1 MAEETRE
8 AGVVV
13 PRSIW
18 WSFVV
23 NILPT
28 LIVLVTYVFC
38 IGDLDTTLSA
48 PTGYPV
54 VSVFQQ
60 STGNA
65 GATALTIVMLIMI
78 VIIETS
84 LIASTV
90 RQTFV
95 SATFNE
101 VVIPQ
106 LILSRRSPVTI
117 MVFSKWLARVDE
129 RFRVPTNSVIFTVLF
144 TLVMSLIN
152 IGSTTAFNAFLS
164 VAVVALMATY
174 TISIACIFVKRLR
187 GEPLPPA
194 RWRLLRKSAGPNDV
208 TGGLGQYG
216 PPINAIALVYSVWA
230 FFWGFWPL
238 YSHPTAASVSIAHP
252 SDYTPI

>member
-1 MAEETRE
+1 MADNGGGWTSLGLSICVGQVGGMFTVVGSDASAHMAEETRE

-38 IGDLDTTLSA
+38 IGDLNTTLSA

-65 GATALTIVMLIMI
+65 GATGLTIVMLIMI
-78 VIIETS
+78 IIIETS

-95 SATFNE
+95 SAPFYN
-101 VVIPQ
+101 VALLK
-106 LILSRRSPVTI
+106 LIFGRLS
-117 MVFSKWLARVDE
+117 LA
-129 RFRVPTNSVIFTVLF
+129 
-144 TLVMSLIN
+144 
-152 IGSTTAFNAFLS
+152 TTAWSFPNGWLEWTSASEFL
-164 VAVVALMATY
+164 
-174 TISIACIFVKRLR
+174 
-187 GEPLPPA
+187 
-194 RWRLLRKSAGPNDV
+194 
-208 TGGLGQYG
+208 
-216 PPINAIALVYSVWA
+216 
-230 FFWGFWPL
+230 
-238 YSHPTAASVSIAHP
+238 
-252 SDYTPI
+252 